1 MVGTIAVVEWI
12 RMSLE
17 SIMDVVLSWRFAVIA
32 AFASMALYAHF
43 RGRTHLK
50 FLREVFGPATLMAP
64 INVPIYLSSAV
75 PSTPFLDIDLIPGLR
90 FLEQHWKELRAEAEN
105 LHAQGSIRGSDTYD
119 DAGFNSFFRHGW
131 KRFYLKWYG
140 EPPPS
145 ARALCPRTLELLEQ
159 VPAVRAAMFV
169 RMAPHSRL
177 PVHRDPFAGS
187 LRFHLGL
194 KTPNSERC
202 RITVDGQSYWWKDG
216 EGVLF
221 DETFLHRAENETDED
236 RLILFCD
243 VERPL
248 RTRLMRGFNAFVSK
262 TFIRAF
268 RTRNVAGE
276 DIGFVS
282 GLFGLVYP
290 LRSLGKRIKQ
300 RSRTGYYLLK
310 YTLVAAFLYWLI
322 F

>member
-1 MVGTIAVVEWI
+1 
-12 RMSLE
+12 MSFA
-17 SIMDVVLSWRFAVIA
+17 SVLSWRFSLLVVFVA
-32 AFASMALYAHF
+32 MALYAHL

-50 FLREVFGPATLMAP
+50 FFREVFGPATLMAP

-75 PSTPFLDIDLIPGLR
+75 PSTPFLAVDLVAGLR
-90 FLEQHWKELRAEAEN
+90 FLEEHWRELRDEVERLN
-105 LHAQGSIRGSDTYD
+105 AQGNIRSSEIYD

-140 EPPPS
+140 EPVPS
-145 ARALCPRTLELLEQ
+145 ARELCPRTLELLEQ

-177 PVHRDPFAGS
+177 PIHRDPFAGS

-194 KTPNSERC
+194 RTPNSERC
-202 RITVDGQSYWWKDG
+202 RITVDGQTYWWKDG

-248 RTRLMRGFNAFVSK
+248 RTRAARVFNRV
-262 TFIRAF
+262 IGEGVMRAF
-268 RTRNVAGE
+268 RTRNVQGE
-276 DIGFVS
+276 AVGVVNKA
-282 GLFGLVYP
+282 FGLLYP
-290 LRSLGKRIKQ
+290 IRVLGKRIKQ
-300 RSRTGYYLLK
+300 RSKPAYYLLK
-310 YTLVAAFLYWLI
+310 YAIVAGVLYMI
-322 F
+322 FR